1 MNKLLAMFAALM
13 LVLVSAGAALGAD
26 GGTGDMGRV
35 LIAVNGDVEVA
46 AGEEADAVI
55 VVGGTAEIAGTVT
68 NVIVA
73 DGTVSTA
80 SGATL
85 DSLTVISG
93 TALLASGTTIHGDIS
108 QLNST
113 IDQAEGVQL
122 DGSVRDMAVDAAAF
136 GLFLGLAWIV
146 LWIGA
151 VLATLLL
158 GLLVAGLAARQ
169 VRLATGTISREPAKT
184 FLIGLLSMI
193 VPPFLAVV
201 AFLTV
206 IGIPAGLLLL
216 LVLWPIAAFAG
227 YMVAAIWIG
236 EWLLGRRSPSATP
249 ASRPY
254 LAVVVGLVVAFLLGF
269 IPLVSGIISIFGLG
283 AVVLTAW
290 RTLRGG
296 STSTEVSR
304 AQPIPAG

>member
-1 MNKLLAMFAALM
+1 MNKMLALLASLM
-13 LVLVSAGAALGAD
+13 LVLAGAGVALGAD
-26 GGTGDMGRV
+26 GATSDTGRV
-35 LIAVNGDVEVA
+35 LIAVNGDLRVA
-46 AGEEADAVI
+46 AGEQADAVI
-55 VVGGTAEIAGTVT
+55 VVGGTAEIAGTVNT
-68 NVIVA
+68 VIIA

-85 DSLTVISG
+85 DSLVVISG
-93 TALLASGTTIHGDIS
+93 TALLASGTTIRNDIS

-122 DGSVRDMAVDAAAF
+122 GGSVRDMTGDAAAF

-146 LWIGA
+146 LWIGV

-169 VRLATGTISREPAKT
+169 VRLATGTISHEPAKT

-201 AFLTV
+201 AFITV
-206 IGIPAGLLLL
+206 IGIPAGLALLL
-216 LVLWPIAAFAG
+216 LVWPVAAFAG

-236 EWLLGRRSPSATP
+236 EWLLGRRGQAKP

-269 IPLVSGIISIFGLG
+269 IPFVTAIISIFGLG

-296 STSTEVSR
+296 SASSGVAH